1 MLQLALILNKLSLR
15 RKYLILKDCERLRE
29 VIQTMQRLP
38 KARFTPALLIIA
50 WANEEDLGETSDFD
64 EMVSI
69 MCRGRDSLVEHAF
82 SP

>member
-1 MLQLALILNKLSLR
+1 MLQLALIFNKLSLR

-38 KARFTPALLIIA
+38 KARFAPALLIIA

-64 EMVSI
+64 EMVII
-69 MCRGRDSLVEHAF
+69 MCRVRDSLVEHAF
-82 SP
+82 SL